1 MDEQKRIQE
10 VPTAE
15 AEKVSSVVQF
25 SKDCNIIPAK
35 DGKIGHQEDVIYV
48 EETRIV
54 DGEPIQTKMLYTK
67 DNQKI
72 GYVDLATGAVVFEE
86 SYRDKLKEMLGE
98 ELYNQLGLDDRTI
111 KMEDI
116 INGNQFV
123 EVTLDKEIDGL
134 TKEEIENIL
143 REHGSNEFRDSLE
156 AKLYNNSNE
165 DSEKEEERRN
175 KIADDIGLDRNEIES
190 IDEIRDRTA
199 SSILQKGKNTGW
211 PLEIKMRDGSIKYV
225 DRNQT
230 EGKYEELEGFIQE
243 INPGQYTNYIDVNG
257 RVQKAQVLSRT
268 YNKENPNESISMIK
282 TNGGQV
288 ITVVEK
294 TADGKEEGIAS
305 ISREME
311 TESNSSRHISGNV
324 RDLVDNAEPEDII
337 AINMEIS
344 RMTEGEPL
352 NTVDIKDLE
361 TVEDRY
367 KKGLVEEEQLN
378 KEDENGEKQPED
390 YGDQKTPWSDVEE
403 RRNRLQP

>member
-111 KMEDI
+111 KIEDI

-165 DSEKEEERRN
+165 DPEKEEERRN

-282 TNGGQV
+282 TSGGQV

-294 TADGKEEGIAS
+294 TTDGKEEGIAS

-352 NTVDIKDLE
+352 NTVDIRDLE
-361 TVEDRY
+361 TVEDQY
-367 KKGLVEEEQLN
+367 KKGLVEKEQLN
-378 KEDENGEKQPED
+378 EEDENGEKQPED
-390 YGDQKTPWSDVEE
+390 YGDQKTPWSDAEE

>member
-111 KMEDI
+111 KIEDI

-165 DSEKEEERRN
+165 DPEKEEERRN

-282 TNGGQV
+282 TSGGQV

-352 NTVDIKDLE
+352 NTVDIRDLE
-361 TVEDRY
+361 TVEDQY

-378 KEDENGEKQPED
+378 EEDENGEKQPED
-390 YGDQKTPWSDVEE
+390 YGDQKTPWSDAEE